1 MIAYSRESLL
11 SVRHAASG
19 AYAYL
24 DSKLLAGIDAC
35 KNEIEAEF
43 MGESSE
49 PRGISSCSLFFS
61 WSDHT
66 VQTILRC
73 N

>member
-1 MIAYSRESLL
+1 MIIYSREYLL
-11 SVRHAASG
+11 SVRGAASE
-19 AYAYL
+19 ACL

-49 PRGISSCSLFFS
+49 PRGISSSSLFFS
-61 WSDHT
+61 WSDS
-66 VQTILRC
+66 
-73 N
+73 NNSPM